1 MDRFTRQGARGP
13 WRNYQNYARDIL
25 SIRYGSLE
33 DDAMRFR
40 GAAPHESAQLA
51 GESVA
56 A

>member
-40 GAAPHESAQLA
+40 SAAPHDSAQPA
-51 GESVA
+51 RESVA